1 MIPIF
6 PGATVQGKS
15 FVHSRY
21 ANILPSYQL
30 NLLRSLV
37 PLVDVQHFIC
47 ALVFPLA
54 KEVKVDQ
61 GQTHLRS
68 PKVEAAS
75 EQSHIFLNG
84 AEDPHNQSTYQ
95 RKFESGF

>member
-21 ANILPSYQL
+21 ANTCLYPLSYQL

-75 EQSHIFLNG
+75 EQSHIL
-84 AEDPHNQSTYQ
+84 P
-95 RKFESGF
+95 